1 MITFKKEENLSELLP
16 AGKYEC
22 TIEKI
27 EKRTTP
33 TNGRNYA
40 NIQLRVRGD
49 VEQECKNR
57 VIFDTIWTSKDDNV
71 SFDEHK
77 INRMLGTQSDVKEGR
92 EFNTY
97 EEVFEFLVG
106 RYVKVALD
114 KIVDTYDG
122 KEKNKVKFYDT
133 TEHPAQSLGG
143 GSANLDQVVV
153 DDDLPF

>member
-1 MITFKKEENLSELLP
+1 MITFKKEENLNELLP

-27 EKRTTP
+27 EKKTTP
-33 TNGRNYA
+33 TSGRNYA
-40 NIQLRVRGD
+40 NIQLRVRSD

-77 INRMLGTQSDVKEGR
+77 INRMLGTQADVKEGR

-106 RYVKVALD
+106 RYVKVSLD

-122 KEKNKVKFYDT
+122 KEKNRVKFYDT

-143 GSANLDQVVV
+143 SKNLPEVEV

>member
-57 VIFDTIWTSKDDNV
+57 VIFDTIWTSKDDNT

-77 INRMLGTQSDVKEGR
+77 INRMLGTQPDVKEGR

-97 EEVFEFLVG
+97 DEVFEFLVG

-114 KIVDTYDG
+114 KILDTYDG
-122 KEKNKVKFYDT
+122 KEKNRVKFYDT

-143 GSANLDQVVV
+143 SKNLPEVEV

>member
-77 INRMLGTQSDVKEGR
+77 INRMLGTQADVKEGR

-97 EEVFEFLVG
+97 DEVFEFLVG

-122 KEKNKVKFYDT
+122 KEKNRVKFYDT
-133 TEHPAQSLGG
+133 TEHPAQSIG
-143 GSANLDQVVV
+143 GSANLDKVVV